1 MQALAANVA
10 TMGGGAGIGG
20 GGDELSDPVR
30 ATYDAV
36 AREYDR
42 QLGGELAGKPVDR
55 ALLRA
60 LVELVVSGTIAD
72 VGCGPG
78 HVTRFLAE
86 LHTDVI
92 GVDLSPAMIA
102 IAQERAPAV
111 RFRVGSMLRLA
122 EADGAWQGAV
132 SLYSIIHLTPAER
145 LTAFRE
151 FARVIRPG
159 GFLLLAFHV
168 DSPDFAV
175 GQVNHITEWF
185 GHHVELDGYFL
196 DPEEIATQVTA
207 AGFSLIARTDR
218 APTPGVEYPSRRCYL
233 LLQRRN

>member
-1 MQALAANVA
+1 MSD
-10 TMGGGAGIGG
+10 GS
-20 GGDELSDPVR
+20 DDLSAQVR
-30 ATYDAV
+30 VTYDTV

-42 QLGGELAGKPVDR
+42 QLGGELASKPLDR

-60 LVELVVSGTIAD
+60 FVELAGSGMIAD

-86 LHTDVI
+86 LHADVV

-102 IAQERAPAV
+102 IAHERAPGV
-111 RFRVGSMLRLA
+111 RFSVGSMLRLT
-122 EADGAWQGAV
+122 EADGAWTGAV
-132 SLYSIIHLTPAER
+132 SLYSIIHLAPHER

-151 FARVIRPG
+151 FARVIQPG
-159 GFLLLAFHV
+159 GWLLLAFHV
-168 DSPDFAV
+168 DSPDFAI

-196 DPEEIATQVTA
+196 DPEEVVRQVTA

-218 APTPGVEYPSRRCYL
+218 LPTSGVEYPSRRCYL
-233 LLQRRN
+233 LLQRSS